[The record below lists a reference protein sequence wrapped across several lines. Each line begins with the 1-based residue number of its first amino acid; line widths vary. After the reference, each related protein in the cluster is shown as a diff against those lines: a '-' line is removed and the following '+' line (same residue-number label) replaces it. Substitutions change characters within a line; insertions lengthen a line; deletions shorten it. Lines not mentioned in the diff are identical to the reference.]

1 MTDLSDSARRP
12 ERAGAGKPLPEGWT
26 VATLQES
33 NLDDVLAIEA
43 ASFSNP
49 WTRDMF
55 LRDLANAG
63 VSYGYVLQG
72 PNGEASAFCTIWV
85 VVDEVHINNLAVDPA
100 RRGHGLGQA
109 LLEFILRLWSD
120 LGAQRAT
127 LEVRRSNLAAINL
140 YAKLGFTV
148 AGIRRDYYTE
158 PVEDALILWRE
169 GGGGQP
175 VRTEDE

>member
-1 MTDLSDSARRP
+1 MTDVSGTASGRENPRTG
-12 ERAGAGKPLPEGWT
+12 RPLPEGWT
-26 VATLQES
+26 VVTLQES
-33 NLDDVLAIEA
+33 DLDDVLAIES

-55 LRDLANAG
+55 LRELANAG
-63 VSYGYVLQG
+63 VSYGYVLRG
-72 PNGEASAFCTIWV
+72 PDGRASAFCTLWV

-100 RRGHGLGQA
+100 WRGHGLGQA

-120 LGAQRAT
+120 LGAERAT
-127 LEVRRSNLAAINL
+127 LEVRRSNEAAMSL

-169 GGGGQP
+169 REAAQP
-175 VRTEDE
+175 VRREDV